1 MEEKLFAL
9 GETIIG
15 AAMRVH
21 SRLGPG
27 LLENAYEACLHHEL
41 VKAGL
46 DFARQVNV
54 PIRYDGLTLDVGYR
68 LDMVVNGLAVVEL
81 KAAEKLQPIHSAQL
95 ISYLRLRGYP
105 LGYLLNFNV
114 MHMGDGIRRH
124 VNKL

>member
-46 DFARQVNV
+46 DVARHVNV